1 MFNFN
6 KLPLQRYQRKIDKM
20 KIKKDKLNIY
30 KIK

>member
-6 KLPLQRYQRKIDKM
+6 KLPLQHYQRKTDKM